1 MSATNSRIW
10 LALDGCFFFL
20 SLEADFTASLLSRLL
35 ISPTVP
41 QHVRIPSVELKTSI
55 LVVAL
60 VICTYLS
67 LTNPAIAK
75 DERAINVAA
84 TQAVDSQNTPL
95 AAPEPG
101 QALAQPTL
109 PIKTADV
116 GTEPGSI
123 GDKSQATTNSVVG
136 STVEDSGSKPEA
148 VNGASSDATLA
159 DAQTPASADNQQK
172 ATTKSKSN
180 GVMNLLKSNVV
191 QTFELD
197 PRLQKDLTEGDP
209 LLRPITLMQDYYA
222 MGYNPSITWERDQGP
237 PWTTSYNKDA
247 MALYAVGPITKHLSM
262 WLQPLPLANAKGLA
276 NWFELCQGL
285 ANYGNDKTFIQVQ
298 GGQGFNWENAGW
310 GGADRTITQTFPGVY
325 TPVNGFNPGNTAK
338 MISLS
343 ATGLNWT
350 TGKVFGY
357 WQPGTQ
363 TSSDPN
369 ITYQRG
375 YGVGLTLE
383 KLIGKTGISGIQSNL
398 TMADTPAFNAN
409 TAPSGNLIGHQSGHF
424 VWWTTWINKSFQDKK
439 GYVRFNPSFGLTV
452 FNQHN
457 NLDNTSLTPTL
468 SGTRTTG
475 YGYTF
480 DLVAIPVTSYY
491 TTILRFDDFRMDD
504 KTPNNSTY
512 TFTVGQAFDFHL
524 PNKARLRVTFD
535 YQLVG
540 QHTANPTQR
549 FILGFWPIW

>member
-209 LLRPITLMQDYYA
+209 LLRPDHA
-222 MGYNPSITWERDQGP
+222 
-237 PWTTSYNKDA
+237 DA
-247 MALYAVGPITKHLSM
+247 GLLRYG
-262 WLQPLPLANAKGLA
+262 LQPIHHLGERP
-276 NWFELCQGL
+276 
-285 ANYGNDKTFIQVQ
+285 
-298 GGQGFNWENAGW
+298 
-310 GGADRTITQTFPGVY
+310 GA
-325 TPVNGFNPGNTAK
+325 A
-338 MISLS
+338 L
-343 ATGLNWT
+343 
-350 TGKVFGY
+350 
-357 WQPGTQ
+357 
-363 TSSDPN
+363 
-369 ITYQRG
+369 
-375 YGVGLTLE
+375 
-383 KLIGKTGISGIQSNL
+383 
-398 TMADTPAFNAN
+398 
-409 TAPSGNLIGHQSGHF
+409 
-424 VWWTTWINKSFQDKK
+424 
-439 GYVRFNPSFGLTV
+439 
-452 FNQHN
+452 
-457 NLDNTSLTPTL
+457 
-468 SGTRTTG
+468 
-475 YGYTF
+475 
-480 DLVAIPVTSYY
+480 
-491 TTILRFDDFRMDD
+491 
-504 KTPNNSTY
+504 
-512 TFTVGQAFDFHL
+512 
-524 PNKARLRVTFD
+524 D
-535 YQLVG
+535 YQLQQGRHGVIRG
-540 QHTANPTQR
+540 WSNYETPVYVAATASSGKCQ
-549 FILGFWPIW
+549 GFG